1 MRWGYFLSSEEF
13 TPKELLAQARWAE
26 EAGFDALWISDHF
39 HPWNDEQG
47 ESSFVWSMIGAIS
60 QVCDLPVTTAVTCP
74 TVRIHPGIIAQA
86 AATSSALLGGKFVLG
101 VGSGEALNEHVFGDP
116 WPPADVRLAML
127 EESVEVMRKLF
138 TGEVVNHYGDHY
150 AVEQA
155 RLYTLPPEPP
165 KIYISAFGPEAA
177 ELAGRIGD
185 GFCSTKP
192 EAELVKAF
200 RENGGAGKPTQAGY
214 KVCVDDDV
222 DRARKTAHR
231 LWANEQLPGEL
242 AQVLPTPQH
251 FMQASTLVSEDMMS
265 NPMGTDKKAHV
276 EQAQAYVDAGYSEIY
291 VNQIG
296 PNQQQFFE
304 FYRELLPEL
313 RSLA

>member
-13 TPKELLAQARWAE
+13 TPKELLAQAGWAE

-265 NPMGTDKKAHV
+265 NPMGTGKKAHV
-276 EQAQAYVDAGYSEIY
+276 KQAQAYVDAGYSEIY
-291 VNQIG
+291 INQIG